1 MRAACVSPKRSARAT
16 RPTDMSQEDPDKKAR
31 ALELV
36 LDAWDQALAEGV
48 DAEVV
53 ASVAIYAAMAD
64 MVDRFGEEAVA
75 DFCATLPERIRNGEF
90 TLRANEP

>member
-1 MRAACVSPKRSARAT
+1 MP
-16 RPTDMSQEDPDKKAR
+16 PTEPGDDPEKKGR

-36 LDAWDQALAEGV
+36 LDAWDTALADGV
-48 DAEVV
+48 DPEVI

-64 MVDRFGEEAVA
+64 MVDRYGEQAVA
-75 DFCATLPERIRNGEF
+75 DFCATLPERVRNGEF

>member
-1 MRAACVSPKRSARAT
+1 MN
-16 RPTDMSQEDPDKKAR
+16 TDDPEKKAR

-36 LDAWDQALAEGV
+36 LDAWDRALAEEV
-48 DAEVV
+48 DPEVI